1 MDDQA
6 RLIERAFPL
15 KQASLDSVHEK
26 NVRHGHI
33 STLHIWPARRPLAA
47 CRAALI
53 ATLLPD
59 PGDAEERRR
68 LIERIGGR
76 VVPKVEKK
84 NVAGNRVEVERE
96 ETVGG
101 ILHWGRESGPDLQF
115 FRDEIR
121 KAHGGRAPRVLDPFA
136 GGGAIPLEAMRLGC
150 EVTAIDI
157 NPVAWFILKC
167 TLEYPQKLAGQKRP
181 LPEFVLRDREFMESF
196 LKAQGLKGATLRT
209 QLERLPLANK
219 ENSFPLPLGEGQGEG
234 QHAADS
240 DSGPSPGASR
250 RPLPTG
256 RGSRGQDAFSF
267 GGPSLEA
274 DLAWHVRAWGR
285 WVLARARRELARF
298 YPTYADFQPLV
309 GHESREPAER
319 RLVPTDE
326 NGAPQIE
333 RLNAEFSKEYLNNPR
348 NPRWVQ
354 KPTVAYLW
362 ARTVRCK
369 NCRATIPL
377 LKTKWLCKK
386 DNKRVLLKVEPASSS
401 PLPPGEGQGEGAGAA
416 ASGSGP
422 SPAPAARP
430 LPTGRGAD
438 IKFSILSG
446 KDAVAQGGNGAQ
458 RREYDRKIGAG
469 TMSRAGATC
478 VCCGLPSMTMED
490 IRLEGKAGRLGAI
503 MTAVVVDGPEGKEYR
518 LPTEDEI
525 RLAAEA
531 EKEVERVFAEIPFGI
546 PDEPTPT
553 QSQFSGVANYG
564 FMKWSKL
571 FTPRQL
577 LALGTFV
584 KETRSVPD
592 QLRSQAEVA
601 KWEEAICA
609 YLSLMVDRLANQGSN
624 ATMWNTIG
632 EKVEQTF
639 ARFALPIHW
648 DHPEVNPLAETT
660 GGYQSALDWVS
671 LVVSDLLKATAS
683 APMPQALW
691 KTATSG
697 AAQPVD
703 VVVTDPPY
711 YDAIPYSDLMDFF
724 YVWLRRTLRG
734 LSREIDEA
742 FAQPLGPKWDSEKQ
756 DGELID
762 DSSRFGGDPVASRA
776 AYEHGMLR
784 AFRACS
790 RSLVPDGR
798 MVVVFANKNPK
809 AWETLA
815 GAIIKADF
823 VVDGSWPIVTEMRG
837 GVRNFGR
844 ASLASS
850 IWLVC
855 RKRPESARPGWDN
868 RVLDEMRENIHTRLR
883 EYWDAGIRG
892 PDFVWAATGPALE
905 AYSKH
910 PVVKKANEPGAVME
924 VSEFLRAVRRIVVDF
939 VVGRVLSHNGE
950 ASAVSGLDDVTTYYL
965 LHRHDFGMEDAPIGA
980 CILYAISCGLSD
992 HDLADRYEILQR
1004 TGGRSS
1010 EPLPVGRGRSEGPGE
1025 GPPEELEDDADFDE
1039 SDGPH
1044 PDPLPEGEGE
1054 EGSGSKVRLRPWNK
1068 RIRKSMGYDGDSRSA
1083 GEKPA
1088 PLIDQVH
1095 RLMHL
1100 WRAGDVVR
1108 VDEYLDAR
1116 GLRRNAL
1123 FHQLLQALIE
1133 LAPGGSEERSLLESI
1148 SNHIT
1153 ARPASA
1159 EERQAEMF
1167 RAKSE

>member
-1 MDDQA
+1 MTGSP

-59 PGDAEERRR
+59 PGDPEERRR
-68 LIERIGGR
+68 LIKRIGGR
-76 VVPKVEKK
+76 VFPKIEKK

-101 ILHWGRESGPDLQF
+101 ILHWGRESLPDLQF

-121 KAHGGRAPRVLDPFA
+121 KAYGGRAPRVLDPFA

-181 LPEFVLRDREFMESF
+181 LPDFVLKDRQFMEAF
-196 LKAQGLKGATLRT
+196 LKAQGFKGATLRT
-209 QLERLPLANK
+209 QLERLDLARSSGGDGRGDGAN
-219 ENSFPLPLGEGQGEG
+219 LGR
-234 QHAADS
+234 S
-240 DSGPSPGASR
+240 DSGPSPGAPR
-250 RPLPTG
+250 RPLPTA
-256 RGSRGQDAFSF
+256 RGSESQGSF
-267 GGPSLEA
+267 GFDGGVSLDA

-285 WVLARARRELARF
+285 WVLARARADLERF
-298 YPTYADFQPLV
+298 YPTID
-309 GHESREPAER
+309 G
-319 RLVPTDE
+319 
-326 NGAPQIE
+326 
-333 RLNAEFSKEYLNNPR
+333 
-348 NPRWVQ
+348 

-362 ARTVRCK
+362 ARTVKCK

-386 DNKRVLLKVEPASSS
+386 DSKRVLLKVEPNADRT
-401 PLPPGEGQGEGAGAA
+401 
-416 ASGSGP
+416 GP
-422 SPAPAARP
+422 V
-430 LPTGRGAD
+430 
-438 IKFSILSG
+438 FSILSG
-446 KDAVAQGGNGAQ
+446 KDAATQGGNGAQ
-458 RREYDRKIGAG
+458 RREYDKKIGAG

-490 IRLEGKAGRLGAI
+490 IRLEGKAGRLGAV
-503 MTAVVVDGPEGKEYR
+503 MTAVVVDGPGGKEYR
-518 LPTEDEI
+518 LPTDDEI

-546 PDEPTPT
+546 PDEPTPKGG
-553 QSQFSGVANYG
+553 SGAARAFSVDGYG
-564 FMKWSKL
+564 FDRWSKL

-584 KETRSVPD
+584 KQTRRVS
-592 QLRSQAEVA
+592 AEMQ
-601 KWEEAICA
+601 
-609 YLSLMVDRLANQGSN
+609 SLGYANEWTEGTNSFLAMGLDRLADRSSSICRPDPTPTQSGVI
-624 ATMWNTIG
+624 NT
-632 EKVEQTF
+632 F
-639 ARFALPIHW
+639 SRFALPITW
-648 DHPEVNPLAETT
+648 DFIEGVTTEAFSGGYPACLEWTAKVAEQLKPSASVPATVLQHSATVLAE
-660 GGYQSALDWVS
+660 G
-671 LVVSDLLKATAS
+671 TADIV
-683 APMPQALW
+683 A
-691 KTATSG
+691 
-697 AAQPVD
+697 
-703 VVVTDPPY
+703 TDPPY

-724 YVWLRRTLRG
+724 YVWLRRTLHG
-734 LSREIDEA
+734 LSPEIDEA
-742 FAQPLGPKWDSEKQ
+742 FHEPLGPKWSGEKQ

-762 DSSRFGGDPVASRA
+762 DSSRFDGDKTVSKK
-776 AYEHGMLR
+776 AYEDGMFR
-784 AFRACS
+784 AFQACDRA
-790 RSLVPDGR
+790 LVSDGR
-798 MVVVFANKNPK
+798 MVVVFANKSPD
-809 AWETLA
+809 AWETLVS
-815 GAIIKADF
+815 AIIRAGF
-823 VVDGSWPIVTEMRG
+823 VVDASWPIQTEMGNRT
-837 GVRNFGR
+837 R
-844 ASLASS
+844 ALSSAALASS
-850 IWLVC
+850 VWLVC
-855 RKRPESARPGWDN
+855 RKRPETARPGWDN
-868 RVLDEMRENIHTRLR
+868 RVLDEMRENIYTRLR

-924 VSEFLRAVRRIVVDF
+924 VPEFLRAVRRIVVDF
-939 VVGRVLSHNGE
+939 VVGRVLNRNGE
-950 ASAVSGLDDVTTYYL
+950 AAAVSGLDDVTTYYL
-965 LHRHDFGMEDAPIGA
+965 LHRHDFGMDDAPIGA

-1004 TGGRSS
+1004 TGGQA
-1010 EPLPVGRGRSEGPGE
+1010 EP
-1025 GPPEELEDDADFDE
+1025 DADEEPSADADTE
-1039 SDGPH
+1039 V
-1044 PDPLPEGEGE
+1044 E
-1054 EGSGSKVRLRPWNK
+1054 EGTGSKVRLRPWNK
-1068 RIRKSMGYDGDSRSA
+1068 RIRKSMGYDGEGR
-1083 GEKPA
+1083 PA

-1133 LAPGGSEERSLLESI
+1133 LAAAGSEERSLLESI
-1148 SNHIT
+1148 SNHIS
-1153 ARPASA
+1153 ARPISA
-1159 EERQAEMF
+1159 DDRQVDLFKRGEAQ
-1167 RAKSE
+1167 S